1 MIYTMHYQP
10 HEVASYINWLY
21 FFHAWG
27 FPARYGAVSHV
38 HGCEACRGAWLQTFP
53 PEERDRASEA
63 LKLME
68 EAHSTLNWI
77 DGEFR
82 SHALVGLFDANSEG
96 DDIVLRDDEGKEWRL
111 PMLRQ
116 QQGDT
121 CLCLSDFLLPRESG
135 EADCVGL
142 FVASVDEG
150 LERSHPDDDFR
161 HMMCQTL
168 ADRLAEATAER
179 AHEEV
184 RRKLWAYA
192 PEENLTPQQLFSEE
206 YEGLR
211 PAVGYPSLPDQSL
224 NFLIDNILEM
234 GKIGVRLTGSGAM
247 VPHASVSGLLFSHPK
262 ASHFSVGKIGQ
273 DQLSDYAKRRGFGV
287 EEMKRFLTSNL

>member
-10 HEVASYINWLY
+10 HEVASYINWPY

-27 FPARYGAVSHV
+27 FPARYGTVSRV
-38 HGCEACRGAWLQTFP
+38 NGSEARGRAWQQTFP
-53 PEERDRASEA
+53 AEERDRASEA

-68 EAHSTLNWI
+68 ETREMLSQI

-82 SHALVGLFDANSEG
+82 THALAGLFEAYSEG
-96 DDIVLRDDEGKEWRL
+96 DDIVLLGDEGEEWRL

-121 CLCLSDFLLPRESG
+121 CLCLSDFLPPRESHKR
-135 EADCVGL
+135 DRVGL

-150 LERSHPDDDFR
+150 LEKSLPDDNFR
-161 HMMCQTL
+161 HMICQTL
-168 ADRLAEATAER
+168 ADRLAEATAEK

-184 RRKLWAYA
+184 RRGLWAYA
-192 PEENLTPQQLFSEE
+192 PEENLTPEQLFNEE
-206 YEGLR
+206 YQGLR
-211 PAVGYPSLPDQSL
+211 PAVGYPSMPDQSI
-224 NFLIDNILEM
+224 NFLIDKILGM
-234 GKIGVRLTGSGAM
+234 DKIGVRLTGSGAM
-247 VPHASVSGLLFSHPK
+247 VPHASVSGLLLSHPK
-262 ASHFSVGKIGQ
+262 ACHFSVGRIGQ
-273 DQLSDYAKRRGFGV
+273 DQLSDYARRRGFGV